1 MSSPQKRVLCLH
13 GYSQNA
19 SMFSKKLAALR
30 QQLTEVELVF
40 IDALHVLQ
48 PVDLPAPSQ
57 MGYFSGFDSEPPL
70 KEPQRGWWKTQNVQS
85 IAAGLEV
92 TLAQLKDVLKEQ
104 GVFNGVLGF
113 SQGAVLAALLSGL
126 LEKPE
131 TYPLFVE
138 DGKAVHPPLF
148 VSAYSTAGTRLMP
161 IPLCFLLLT
170 PNFKT
175 PTLHVI
181 GHNDIIVTPERSQS
195 LIDASLNGR
204 VEFHDGGH
212 FVPSKTAWRK
222 FLAEYIRNPSA
233 NTPGP
238 NGIKPASNDRTPIS
252 EPVMP
257 ILE

>member
-19 SMFSKKLAALR
+19 NMFSKKLAALR
-30 QQLTEVELVF
+30 QQLPEVELVF
-40 IDALHVLQ
+40 IDAPHVLQ

-57 MGYFSGFDSEPPL
+57 MGYFSGFDSEPPP
-70 KEPQRGWWKTQNVQS
+70 KDPQRGWWKTQNVQN

-92 TLAQLKDVLKEQ
+92 TLTLLRDVLKEQ

-126 LEKPE
+126 LEKPAM
-131 TYPLFVE
+131 YPSFLE
-138 DGKAVHPPLF
+138 DGKAVHPPF
-148 VSAYSTAGTRLMP
+148 EFCISFAGYK
-161 IPLCFLLLT
+161 PLDPLGAKLLT

-181 GHNDIIVTPERSQS
+181 GLNDIIVTPERAQS

-204 VEFHDGGH
+204 VELHDGGH

-222 FLAEYIRNPSA
+222 FLAEYIRNPSDDV
-233 NTPGP
+233 PGP
-238 NGIKPASNDRTPIS
+238 NGKAPATNGSTLVS
-252 EPVMP
+252 EPVTP

>member
-19 SMFSKKLAALR
+19 NMFSKKLAALR
-30 QQLTEVELVF
+30 QQLPEVELVF
-40 IDALHVLQ
+40 IDAPHVLQ

-57 MGYFSGFDSEPPL
+57 MGYFSGFDSEPPP
-70 KEPQRGWWKTQNVQS
+70 KDPQRGWWKTQNVQN

-92 TLAQLKDVLKEQ
+92 TLTLLRDVLKEQ

-126 LEKPE
+126 LEKPAM
-131 TYPLFVE
+131 YPSFLE
-138 DGKAVHPPLF
+138 DGKAVHPPF
-148 VSAYSTAGTRLMP
+148 EFCISFAGYK
-161 IPLCFLLLT
+161 PLDPLGAKLLT

-181 GHNDIIVTPERSQS
+181 GHNDIIVTPERAQS

-222 FLAEYIRNPSA
+222 FLAEYIRNPSGDV
-233 NTPGP
+233 PGP
-238 NGIKPASNDRTPIS
+238 NHKAPATNGSTLVS
-252 EPVMP
+252 EPVTP